1 MEYDR
6 VCLPDGRRFP
16 PERKADMFY
25 EIKWMIIEFLI
36 RHNVLAVQRV
46 RSEHADQRQYRR

>member
-1 MEYDR
+1 
-6 VCLPDGRRFP
+6 
-16 PERKADMFY
+16 MFY